1 MGSQPRWRHTI
12 SGWFREDGCALYIVC
27 APSIDRIAQ
36 GKMERGWILVERHV
50 PDFRATFVTGPF
62 PTLDGAKAAY
72 IMLGPLY
79 PGP

>member
-12 SGWFREDGCALYIVC
+12 SGWFLDDGCALYIVC
-27 APSIDRIAQ
+27 VPSIDIRLEDNTA
-36 GKMERGWILVERHV
+36 GWVIVERHV
-50 PDFRATFVTGPF
+50 PELRAKFVTGPF